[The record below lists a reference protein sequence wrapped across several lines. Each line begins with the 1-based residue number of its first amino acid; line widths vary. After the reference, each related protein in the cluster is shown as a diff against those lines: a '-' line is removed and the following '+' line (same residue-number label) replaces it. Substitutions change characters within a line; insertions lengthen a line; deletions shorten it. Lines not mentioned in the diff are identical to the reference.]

1 MTDQSLFED
10 NQEAP
15 QATPEQQSNPSSTEN
30 PFADQ
35 LGSIRNE
42 RGEPKYS
49 DINTAL
55 EALKHSQE
63 YIPKLSQEKQQLEEQ
78 LNELRAK
85 LEAADKISD
94 VLKQTPP
101 SEESTPASHS
111 YGEAD
116 IEKLLEAKLAQRE
129 AALKASSNSSR
140 VNQELQARFG
150 ANAKAEVSKKAS
162 ELGLTA
168 SELGEMA
175 QSKPDMVLALFGS
188 GGNVR
193 PTASG
198 VRLPQHTTDANEI
211 KPPEKSLLR
220 GASGQEQAAY
230 MAKIRESIY
239 NQHGITG

>member
-10 NQEAP
+10 NQETT

-42 RGEPKYS
+42 KGEPKYS
-49 DINTAL
+49 DVNTAL

-63 YIPKLSQEKQQLEEQ
+63 YIPKLSQEKQQLEEK
-78 LNELRAK
+78 LLELQAK
-85 LEAADKISD
+85 LEATEKISD

-101 SEESTPASHS
+101 SEESTPATPAI
-111 YGEAD
+111 GEAD
-116 IEKLLEAKLAQRE
+116 IEALLEAKLAQRE
-129 AALKASSNSSR
+129 AANKAQSNASR
-140 VNQELQARFG
+140 VNQELNARFG
-150 ANAKAEVSKKAS
+150 ANAKAEVLKKAS

-168 SELGEMA
+168 SELGDMA
-175 QSKPDMVLALFGS
+175 QSKPDVVLALFGS

-193 PTASG
+193 PTTSG
-198 VRLPQHTTDANEI
+198 VRLPTQATDTNEV

-230 MAKIRESIY
+230 MAKIRESVY